1 MELSREV
8 VPQGD
13 SPHRP
18 LGHSP
23 TQRNCSISPSSLTM
37 TIVVDDMVE
46 VGLVLPA
53 DNSILTENLPTLSND
68 QAERQLEGIPAI
80 RSSAE
85 MVR

>member
-1 MELSREV
+1 
-8 VPQGD
+8 
-13 SPHRP
+13 
-18 LGHSP
+18 
-23 TQRNCSISPSSLTM
+23 M